1 MNVEENKVSSLVG
14 VNVVEYKVVS
24 LAVELNCGGATM
36 SVEVFKSF
44 VGIDLINLDFWNLM
58 FPEAKKRLDG

>member
-1 MNVEENKVSSLVG
+1 MEENNVSSLVG

-36 SVEVFKSF
+36 SVEVFKIF
-44 VGIDLINLDFWNLM
+44 VGIDLIKVDLWNLM